1 MILDKLISNA
11 MTGVPISNL
20 NCIFTLNNGS
30 RRDHN
35 CTVDFDQNILLRL
48 NQYNITAELL

>member
-1 MILDKLISNA
+1 MILDKLVSNA

-30 RRDHN
+30 RRDHD